1 MLASIRSKTGG
12 AAVLCCRARR
22 DAAALL
28 TVSKPKEKGK
38 NRSPSS
44 EYTRLIN
51 LFECN
56 LVPGWRCL
64 VLLFCAQQ
72 SWSGALPPKLACQAR
87 ARTAELKDFALNLR
101 PSSFW
106 LYCRG
111 PSCLVEGQ
119 QRGAVL
125 PSVSL
130 YLSPDRQNKVI
141 SLSWSPCGHR
151 RADLLK

>member
-12 AAVLCCRARR
+12 ACGAVLCCRVRG

-72 SWSGALPPKLACQAR
+72 SWSGALSPKLACQAR
-87 ARTAELKDFALNLR
+87 ARTAKLEDFALSLR
-101 PSSFW
+101 PSSFRVTSPRA
-106 LYCRG
+106 LMPRRRATTRCSLALGVAVSFPG
-111 PSCLVEGQ
+111 PSE
-119 QRGAVL
+119 
-125 PSVSL
+125 
-130 YLSPDRQNKVI
+130 
-141 SLSWSPCGHR
+141 
-151 RADLLK
+151 

>member
-12 AAVLCCRARR
+12 AAALCCGMRR
-22 DAAALL
+22 NSMALL

-64 VLLFCAQQ
+64 VLLFPAPSTLDAC
-72 SWSGALPPKLACQAR
+72 PPKAC
-87 ARTAELKDFALNLR
+87 
-101 PSSFW
+101 
-106 LYCRG
+106 
-111 PSCLVEGQ
+111 
-119 QRGAVL
+119 L
-125 PSVSL
+125 PSEGPYGETGRFCVEPPTFILQGDIPEGPHAS
-130 YLSPDRQNKVI
+130 SKGNNEVQSCPRCRCI
-141 SLSWSPCGHR
+141 FPRTSE
-151 RADLLK
+151 

>member
-12 AAVLCCRARR
+12 ACGAVLCCRVRR

-56 LVPGWRCL
+56 LVPEWRCL
-64 VLLFCAQQ
+64 VLLFLCAQH
-72 SWSGALPPKLACQAR
+72 GALPRKLACQAK
-87 ARTAELKDFALNLR
+87 ARTAKLKILR
-101 PSSFW
+101 
-106 LYCRG
+106 
-111 PSCLVEGQ
+111 
-119 QRGAVL
+119 
-125 PSVSL
+125 
-130 YLSPDRQNKVI
+130 
-141 SLSWSPCGHR
+141 
-151 RADLLK
+151 